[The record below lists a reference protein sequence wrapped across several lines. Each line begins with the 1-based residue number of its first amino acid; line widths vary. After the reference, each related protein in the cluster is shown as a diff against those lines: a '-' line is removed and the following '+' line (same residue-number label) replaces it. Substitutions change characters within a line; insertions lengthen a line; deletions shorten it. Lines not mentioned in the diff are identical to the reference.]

1 MVLDLVVE
9 AEGFA
14 LRLHADRPPGEILA
28 GLLGCHRAVS
38 VSGAASGD
46 PSSEIVTSAFATR
59 LHVDGALISG
69 ETWVSTL
76 VAAIKLTCSK
86 FGPDD
91 HLELF
96 VRGQLE
102 ALAQQEGCLGP
113 QEDGP

>member
-1 MVLDLVVE
+1 MVVLDLEVQ
-9 AEGFA
+9 AEGFE

-38 VSGAASGD
+38 D
-46 PSSEIVTSAFATR
+46 PSSEIVPSAFATQ
-59 LHVDGALISG
+59 LHVDGTLISG
-69 ETWVSTL
+69 ATWEACL
-76 VAAIKLTCSK
+76 VAAIKATCYK

-102 ALAQQEGCLGP
+102 ALAQQLGWFQESGP
-113 QEDGP
+113 QEGELP